1 MKKKGPVKVNYSALA
16 IAEALTWTA
25 GQPGSAM
32 RCSIRIT
39 TESSQLIHGRY
50 RRVMLLIK

>member
-1 MKKKGPVKVNYSALA
+1 MKKKGPVKVNYSAFA
-16 IAEALTWTA
+16 IAEAVTWTA